1 MEYAYIYLTIII
13 LLLFFAVITA
23 FFFYQYHLLN
33 RIKVENRMMRPG
45 YVWLQLIPLFG
56 LYWQFRVV
64 TAISKSI
71 YGELE
76 SRLDKGSLIFYESDS
91 LIQKKPAYTEGIV
104 YCILVCAS
112 IIPIPIVKIL
122 ASVIGIAAW
131 IRYIIVLR
139 RFERRLKNY

>member
-1 MEYAYIYLTIII
+1 MEYAYLSLTL
-13 LLLFFAVITA
+13 LLLFIALAIA
-23 FFFYQYHLLN
+23 FLYYQYYLLN
-33 RIKVENRMMRPG
+33 RIKIENRVMRPG

-76 SRLDKGSLIFYESDS
+76 SRLDKGSLIFNQNDS
-91 LIQKKPAYTEGIV
+91 LIPRKPAYTEGII
-104 YCILVCAS
+104 YCILMC
-112 IIPIPIVKIL
+112 
-122 ASVIGIAAW
+122 ASVIPIASLKIYITGIAIGSW

-139 RFERRLKNY
+139 GFERKLKNY

>member
-1 MEYAYIYLTIII
+1 MEYAYISLTI
-13 LLLFFAVITA
+13 LLLFLAIVTA
-23 FFFYQYHLLN
+23 FFFYQYYLLTS
-33 RIKVENRMMRPG
+33 IKVENRLMRPG

-76 SRLDKGSLIFYESDS
+76 SRLDKGSLIFNENDS
-91 LIQKKPAYTEGIV
+91 LIQKKPAYTEGII
-104 YCILVCAS
+104 YCILVCVS
-112 IIPIPIVKIL
+112 IVPIQSLKIL
-122 ASVIGIAAW
+122 TSGVGIAAW

-139 RFERRLKNY
+139 RFERKLKS

>member
-1 MEYAYIYLTIII
+1 MEYAYISLTI
-13 LLLFFAVITA
+13 LLLFLAIVTA
-23 FFFYQYHLLN
+23 FFFYQYYLLTS
-33 RIKVENRMMRPG
+33 IKVENRLMRPG

-76 SRLDKGSLIFYESDS
+76 SRLDKGSLIFNENDS
-91 LIQKKPAYTEGIV
+91 LIQKKPAYTEGII
-104 YCILVCAS
+104 YCILVCVS
-112 IIPIPIVKIL
+112 IIPIQSLKIL
-122 ASVIGIAAW
+122 TSGVGIAAW

-139 RFERRLKNY
+139 RFERKLNN

>member
-1 MEYAYIYLTIII
+1 MEYAYISLTI
-13 LLLFFAVITA
+13 LLLFLAIVTA
-23 FFFYQYHLLN
+23 FFFYQYYLLTS
-33 RIKVENRMMRPG
+33 IKVENRLMRPG

-76 SRLDKGSLIFYESDS
+76 SRLDKGSLIFNENDS
-91 LIQKKPAYTEGIV
+91 LIQKKPAYTEGII
-104 YCILVCAS
+104 YCILVCVS
-112 IIPIPIVKIL
+112 IIPIQSLKIL
-122 ASVIGIAAW
+122 TSGVGIAAW

-139 RFERRLKNY
+139 RFERKLKN

>member
-1 MEYAYIYLTIII
+1 MEYAYLSLTI
-13 LLLFFAVITA
+13 LLLFLGIVTA

-76 SRLDKGSLIFYESDS
+76 SRLDKGSLIFNENDS
-91 LIQKKPAYTEGIV
+91 LIPKKPAYTEGII

-112 IIPIPIVKIL
+112 LIPIQSVKIVT
-122 ASVIGIAAW
+122 SVIGIGAW